1 MIRKFYLNNTIKNI
15 HIFDILYIHL
25 MSCNLFN
32 SPISSGSFY
41 EDSSEYFNVLSENK
55 DSFIS
60 SFPLCMPF
68 ISFS

>member
-1 MIRKFYLNNTIKNI
+1 
-15 HIFDILYIHL
+15 

-41 EDSSEYFNVLSENK
+41 EDSSEYFNILSENK